1 MHVPRSE
8 EVGSKFEKTKRGLD
22 RVSLPRQNPRPRRS
36 VATWE
41 GELIEPRVKL
51 GTCSL
56 PGVPRLGIFTSRPSR
71 FVDALVE
78 ADDLDRI
85 RLNRAL

>member
-1 MHVPRSE
+1 MHVPRPE
-8 EVGSKFEKTKRGLD
+8 EVGSQFEKTKRSFD

-56 PGVPRLGIFTSRPSR
+56 PDLPRIGILTSRRSR

-78 ADDLDRI
+78 ADYLDRI
-85 RLNRAL
+85 RLNRAF